1 MIKVTENLLKFT
13 PNSIL
18 SKLEKTCSVQSS
30 SKQCLNSPTFLA
42 ALKIWYHW
50 KKTGEED
57 DRMQRIYS
65 THHTTRWKLGMLVV
79 FLKSSTPGR
88 ICTQGLDA
96 WAHHN
101 TLASVCS
108 LTEWEGYWL
117 PQVDMKKL
125 PLISQLLQSSE

>member
-1 MIKVTENLLKFT
+1 MIKATENLLKFT

-42 ALKIWYHW
+42 TLKIQYNWET
-50 KKTGEED
+50 TGED

-65 THHTTRWKLGMLVV
+65 THHIIRWKLGMLVGL
-79 FLKSSTPGR
+79 LKISTLSR
-88 ICTQGLDA
+88 VCTQRLDA
-96 WAHHN
+96 WAHHI
-101 TLASVCS
+101 TPASACN

-117 PQVDMKKL
+117 PQVDMQKL
-125 PLISQLLQSSE
+125 SLVSQLLQSSE